1 MDKNIVLSPI
11 PLPEILDGL
20 RAIVKEEITS
30 EHSKAVGEKLIS
42 PAEACKLF
50 NPIISKVTLTAWT
63 KAGHLRDYRLG
74 GRVFYRQSEII
85 EAAKHLKKYKKVN

>member
-1 MDKNIVLSPI
+1 MDKNTVLSPI

-30 EHSKAVGEKLIS
+30 EQSKAFGEKLIS

-50 NPIISKVTLTAWT
+50 NPVISKVTLTAWT
-63 KAGHLRDYRLG
+63 KAGHLKDYRLG

-85 EAAKHLKKYKKVN
+85 DAAKHLKKYKKVN